1 MVSAGTVEKDVESYP
16 EFVSNASENR
26 THEGYLHKRGALLKG
41 WKQRWF
47 VLDSMKHEVSLAMQ
61 GRAVK
66 PHIEQMRCY
75 GSFDH
80 PIYGAIIIV
89 HWLQS
94 IYIYIIVESISMCFD
109 VVVVVCL
116 VSSQLNYV

>member
-1 MVSAGTVEKDVESYP
+1 MEKDVESYP

-80 PIYGAIIIV
+80 PI
-89 HWLQS
+89 
-94 IYIYIIVESISMCFD
+94 
-109 VVVVVCL
+109 
-116 VSSQLNYV
+116 N